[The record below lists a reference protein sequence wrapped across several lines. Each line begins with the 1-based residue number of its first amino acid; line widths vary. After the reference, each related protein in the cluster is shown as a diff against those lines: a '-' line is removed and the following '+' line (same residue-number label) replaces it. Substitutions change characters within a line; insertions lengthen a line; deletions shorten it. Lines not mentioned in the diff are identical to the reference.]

1 VDLQL
6 LQPNAPEVKV
16 LEQSQTAAEN
26 DRHDVET
33 QLVDQAGAEQL
44 LDDARAA
51 WHLYHLVTGR
61 GLRLLDRS
69 LHALGDERE
78 RQVLVLL
85 RSVRRRMVRDDEDR
99 HLELVVADE

>member
-1 VDLQL
+1 MIVSLDGFVADPQGSASRLYPDLGDLQG
-6 LQPNAPEVKV
+6 
-16 LEQSQTAAEN
+16 T
-26 DRHDVET
+26 D
-33 QLVDQAGAEQL
+33 
-44 LDDARAA
+44 
-51 WHLYHLVTGR
+51 YHLVTGRR

-85 RSVRRRMVRDDEDR
+85 RWVRRWMVRDDEDR